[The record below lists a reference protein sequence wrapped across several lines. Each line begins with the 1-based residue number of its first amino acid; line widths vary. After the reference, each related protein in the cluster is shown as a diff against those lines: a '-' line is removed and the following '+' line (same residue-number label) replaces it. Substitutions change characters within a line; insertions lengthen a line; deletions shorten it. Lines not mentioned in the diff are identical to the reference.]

1 MPSSAWRRRWSV
13 PKTLAQVLE
22 AIAQA
27 DGEVVLEGTKAF
39 LLLPP
44 GMEGLVEEAREHGRA
59 LALLALEAPRHRLTP
74 LALMALAQALEEGDL
89 EGGLHALRRAAQA

>member
-1 MPSSAWRRRWSV
+1 V

-22 AIAQA
+22 AIAEA

-39 LLLPP
+39 LLLPL

-59 LALLALEAPRHRLTP
+59 LALLALEAPRRRLTP

>member
-1 MPSSAWRRRWSV
+1 M

-22 AIAQA
+22 AIAEA

-59 LALLALEAPRHRLTP
+59 LALLA
-74 LALMALAQALEEGDL
+74 QALEEGDL